1 MSHSTVTLP
10 AGPSPATRTSDLFG
24 EMWTRSIGVCCAA
37 GGLLGAPLALCIGWT
52 HGRMPHVVELAFVA
66 MVGLL
71 VGAIAGLP
79 IGAAVILVM
88 YPVLR
93 RRPPIWRAIR
103 AARVLGLVIGGA
115 IGVWFGFVWSMTAV
129 PAAVFV
135 ACALLIGRLLSPR
148 VVRDYVDL
156 LTESRR

>member
-10 AGPSPATRTSDLFG
+10 AGPSPAARTSDLFG

-37 GGLLGAPLALCIGWT
+37 GGLLAAPLTLCIGWT
-52 HGRMPHVVELAFVA
+52 HGRMPRLVEVAFVA

-79 IGAAVILVM
+79 VGAVAILVM

-93 RRPPIWRAIR
+93 RRPPVWKAVR
-103 AARVLGLVIGGA
+103 AARATGLAIGGA
-115 IGVWFGFVWSMTAV
+115 IGAWFATIWSMTAA
-129 PAAVFV
+129 PAVLFV
-135 ACALLIGRLLSPR
+135 GSALLVGWLLSPR
-148 VVRDYVDL
+148 VVRDYADL
-156 LTESRR
+156 VEGARR

>member
-10 AGPSPATRTSDLFG
+10 AGPSPAIRAGDLFG

-37 GGLLGAPLALCIGWT
+37 GGLLGGPLALCIGWT

-93 RRPPIWRAIR
+93 RWPPIWRAMR
-103 AARVLGLVIGGA
+103 AVRVLGLVIGGA
-115 IGVWFGFVWSMTAV
+115 IGVWFARAWSMTAA

-135 ACALLIGRLLSPR
+135 TCALLIGWQLSPR
-148 VVRDYVDL
+148 VARDYVDL
-156 LTESRR
+156 VAESRR